1 MPKRHLPE
9 KRALGIDGSFT
20 HCTVSSD
27 TSSITQAQYP
37 FLEFLSKESQIE
49 TLLMKVFHLGDPL
62 KVRVLWTYK
71 RGCMFLGLGQYKIF
85 HCNKLSMYQING
97 S

>member
-1 MPKRHLPE
+1 MPERHLPE

-20 HCTVSSD
+20 LRTVSSD
-27 TSSITQAQYP
+27 ASSITQAQYP

-62 KVRVLWTYK
+62 KVR
-71 RGCMFLGLGQYKIF
+71 
-85 HCNKLSMYQING
+85 
-97 S
+97 